1 MAVCAACKFVV
12 LHLPPVGP
20 VLPHQ
25 YLLDRFL
32 ADAAVLRQRAVTLR
46 SGPPQPGPDAAMSQ
60 RMATAC
66 DDVVAMLEAIPD
78 SDDVGALI
86 DSLTALVP
94 LLEQRAAAVTNAPPL
109 RAVYAGAATRIR
121 EVATAES
128 RHLADDKQAEVDM
141 LDDSD
146 EDIDDEM
153 DDDIDADDLAADDD
167 K

>member
-1 MAVCAACKFVV
+1 M
-12 LHLPPVGP
+12 
-20 VLPHQ
+20 LPHQ

-32 ADAAVLRQRAVTLR
+32 ADAAALRQRAVALR
-46 SGPPQPGPDAAMSQ
+46 NGPPQPGPDAAMSQ

-78 SDDVGALI
+78 SDDVRALI

-94 LLEQRAAAVTNAPPL
+94 LLEQRAAAAMNAPPL

-121 EVATAES
+121 EVAVAES
-128 RHLADDKQAEVDM
+128 RHQADDKQAEVDM
-141 LDDSD
+141 LEDDD
-146 EDIDDEM
+146 L
-153 DDDIDADDLAADDD
+153 DDDIDADDIDSDELSAEDE